1 MQTSQDLGNTFERA
15 WQLLSN
21 NWIIIVPAIV
31 IAIVAAVLVWGLGL
45 FGLASA
51 VGFGTVGMSSAG
63 FGAAMLTGL
72 VVGLVL
78 LIASILTVAYTTGM
92 ADAAWRT
99 GTATLADG
107 TTAFREDAGSLLTAI
122 VLLIILGLLATVLAP
137 FTFALSLLAFWLFFI
152 YTFASVVVG
161 KRSGME
167 ALGESARLT
176 SRNFLMTLAVIVV
189 LCIAFIIAAYVGNV
203 LHRVAVIGPIVSY
216 IIDQVVAAYATLVIV
231 GEYIKLRQGQ
241 PVSAGGPPTAPPPPP
256 A

>member
-15 WQLLSN
+15 WQLLTN

-31 IAIVAAVLVWGLGL
+31 IAIVAAVLVWALGL

-51 VGFGTVGMSSAG
+51 VGFGAVGAPGAG
-63 FGAAMLTGL
+63 VGAALLTG
-72 VVGLVL
+72 VIVGLVL

-107 TTAFREDAGSLLTAI
+107 AAAFREDAGSLLSAMVLFFI
-122 VLLIILGLLATVLAP
+122 VGLIAVVLAP
-137 FTFALSLLAFWLFFI
+137 FTIGLSLLAFWLFFI

-161 KRSGME
+161 KRSGFD
-167 ALGESARLT
+167 ALSESARLT
-176 SRNFLMTLAVIVV
+176 AANFLMTLAIVV
-189 LCIAFIIAAYVGNV
+189 LLGITFLVAGWIGGY
-203 LHRVAVIGPIVSY
+203 LHRIVLVGPIISY
-216 IIDQVVAAYATLVIV
+216 LIEQIVAAFATLVIV
-231 GEYIKLRQGQ
+231 GEYIKLRA
-241 PVSAGGPPTAPPPPP
+241 PVPVAGGGPPTAPPPPP